1 MTFFTVLNFPLNP
14 IHWVRRHLDA
24 IEINNPTIALW
35 ICKLIPSQCPFN
47 RKVRCFGYT
56 LFQIPPLCNLNPLY
70 KQFVEL
76 RLKALAC
83 LYQAESSQ
91 INH

>member
-1 MTFFTVLNFPLNP
+1 MTFFATLNSPMNP
-14 IHWVRRHLDA
+14 VNLLRRRLDA
-24 IEINNPTIALW
+24 IEVNNPTAARW

-47 RKVRCFGYT
+47 RKIRCFGYT
-56 LFQIPPLCNLNPLY
+56 IFQIPPLCNLNPLY

-76 RLKALAC
+76 RAKALAC

-91 INH
+91 